1 MKITGATDATT
12 TNRYFY
18 VDDFNIAYPAGVQVD
33 LGGLDLW
40 ANGLPVEPAIATMP
54 SIAGVWDEPLS
65 AHTTA
70 GTTGKVLADAEANTD
85 VTQAKVHQL

>member
-12 TNRYFY
+12 TSRYFY
-18 VDDFNIAYPAGVQVD
+18 VDDFNIAYPAGVQID

-54 SIAGVWDEPLS
+54 SITGVWDEPLS
-65 AHTTA
+65 VHTVSGSA
-70 GTTGKVLADAEANTD
+70 GKILKDAADNAEAAAYD
-85 VTQAKVHQL
+85 MYK

>member
-18 VDDFNIAYPAGVQVD
+18 VDDFNVAYPAGVQID

-54 SIAGVWDEPLS
+54 SITGVWDEPLS
-65 AHTTA
+65 AHTIA
-70 GTTGKVLADAEANTD
+70 GSAGKILKDGADNAEAAAYD
-85 VTQAKVHQL
+85 MYK